1 MRNAIRN
8 HLQNSIEET
17 LDSAIPDDWC
27 EDAGAFAH
35 KVGSLWVTGGAEVL
49 SVEERR
55 GTLLIGEKTVTA
67 TFSGQIN
74 QCPPM
79 IENVA
84 VFASYIEDVN
94 REIESTVRLLD
105 SSFDQMSLLSL
116 VRVRRLLRPLA
127 SA

>member
-35 KVGSLWVTGGAEVL
+35 KVGSLWVTGGRDNLTV
-49 SVEERR
+49 ERR
-55 GTLLIGEKTVTA
+55 RETLLMGEQTITA

-84 VFASYIEDVN
+84 VLASYRDDVS
-94 REIESTVRLLD
+94 RQIESTVCLID
-105 SSFDQMSLLSL
+105 NSFDQMSLLSL
-116 VRVRRLLRPLA
+116 ARVSKLLRPLA
-127 SA
+127 ST

>member
-1 MRNAIRN
+1 MRSAIKN

-35 KVGSLWVTGGAEVL
+35 KVGSLWVTGGRDNL
-49 SVEERR
+49 SVERR
-55 GTLLIGEKTVTA
+55 KEALLMGEKTITA
-67 TFSGQIN
+67 IFSGQIN

-79 IENVA
+79 IENVT
-84 VFASYIEDVN
+84 VFASYREDVS
-94 REIESTVRLLD
+94 REIESTVCLIEN
-105 SSFDQMSLLSL
+105 SFDQMSLLSL
-116 VRVRRLLRPLA
+116 VRVSRLLRPLA